1 MEKDTISISKQI
13 YWRIYY
19 WLFVERFN
27 KKIDFNF
34 KKNIYRWDLI
44 NFLIIFRNTCNIK
57 FLKIKEY
64 E

>member
-44 NFLIIFRNTCNIK
+44 NFLITFRNTCNIK

>member
-34 KKNIYRWDLI
+34 KKNIFRWDLI